1 MCCKPKATRTIVVL
15 PAPFAPTIPSTVP
28 CGIENETSLIA
39 VNLPYDFVTLS
50 NWTTGAFASGF
61 ASSFEIGAPPVIFGA
76 AGGGSA
82 SRTSTG
88 VTGAAA
94 GFAGA
99 CDGEL
104 SARQILG
111 ALAALLDWAG
121 EERQRLTEE
130 VHHLVLDGFLVPP
143 HPG

>member
-1 MCCKPKATRTIVVL
+1 MGRDILLRQGAGLRRTVVL
-15 PAPFAPTIPSTVP
+15 
-28 CGIENETSLIA
+28 
-39 VNLPYDFVTLS
+39 
-50 NWTTGAFASGF
+50 
-61 ASSFEIGAPPVIFGA
+61 SSE
-76 AGGGSA
+76 
-82 SRTSTG
+82 
-88 VTGAAA
+88 AA

-130 VHHLVLDGFLVPP
+130 VRHLVLDGFLLPQEPVPP
-143 HPG
+143 SA